1 MWGSVL
7 STSIIT
13 VLIMFLMHFTYNH
26 LQATLTVPKVSDLVR
41 RPEKKYEE
49 INAILK
55 AGASPKTATPMKAE
69 LNEFLSH
76 LRR

>member
-1 MWGSVL
+1 MWGSIL

-13 VLIMFLMHFTYNH
+13 VLIMFLLHHTYIH

-41 RPEKKYEE
+41 RPEKKYAE
-49 INAILK
+49 IDTILQ
-55 AGASPKTATPMKAE
+55 SPPTAPPMKSE
-69 LNEFLSH
+69 LNDFLSH

>member
-1 MWGSVL
+1 MWGTIL

-13 VLIMFLMHFTYNH
+13 GLIMFLLHFTYSH
-26 LQATLTVPKVSDLVR
+26 LQATLTVPKVADLVR

-49 INAILK
+49 IDAILQ
-55 AGASPKTATPMKAE
+55 PPMKAE